1 MAWVGCLMIY
11 GRMGQY
17 QSFRDKILG
26 TEEERGQLE
35 LATAAKPTSPT
46 VTIRRIM
53 QVSYIVSCCTYSNWC
68 LTFLTVSMYPYSV
81 NRVQIVIIH

>member
-17 QSFRDKILG
+17 QSFRDKILR

-35 LATAAKPTSPT
+35 LATAAKLPWTYL
-46 VTIRRIM
+46 
-53 QVSYIVSCCTYSNWC
+53 SYSHNSEDHAS
-68 LTFLTVSMYPYSV
+68 FLHCILLY
-81 NRVQIVIIH
+81 I